1 MQPDEVDLALLRLM
15 LQQPRAGSREY
26 ARVLGIAR
34 GTVQS
39 RIGRLERAGVVASY
53 AAQLSADALGFAVQA
68 FVHLH
73 LAQGRLD
80 DVSARLA
87 GIPELLE
94 AHSMTGEADMLCRVA
109 ARNNQH
115 LELIVQQ
122 ILALPGVVRTKTEI
136 AMKTRVP
143 FRMLPL
149 LQQLNEPSARAH

>member
-1 MQPDEVDLALLRLM
+1 MQFDEVDLALLRLM
-15 LQQPRAGSREY
+15 QQEPRAGSREY

-39 RIGRLERAGVVASY
+39 RITRLERAGVLASY
-53 AAQLSADALGFAVQA
+53 APQLSTGALGFSVQA

-87 GIPELLE
+87 EIPELLE

-136 AMKTRVP
+136 AMRTRVP
-143 FRMLPL
+143 YRVLPL
-149 LQQLNEPSARAH
+149 LQQLKH